1 MTFTWLNFM
10 KPSRVERHR
19 FVMWIH
25 VPLSSQTLPFLRVVS
40 KEVPSS
46 SSPDSTSIESPK
58 SDSMVSFP
66 TMFCMSRCRPIRG
79 FSKTAMEVQ
88 SSMWKAMS
96 HETVDCDACFFH
108 RGSLRHVRSIASQSI
123 KAQGAVPL
131 ICSCSDG
138 TLSTPPCPLW
148 RPLIKQGHQAL
159 FGRRLH
165 DSFACGRKL
174 GHFC

>member
-1 MTFTWLNFM
+1 M
-10 KPSRVERHR
+10 S
-19 FVMWIH
+19 IH
-25 VPLSSQTLPFLRVVS
+25 VPLSSRTLPFLLVVS
-40 KEVPSS
+40 IEVPSS
-46 SSPDSTSIESPK
+46 SSIQTLPPLKVPRVIAWFSL
-58 SDSMVSFP
+58 P
-66 TMFCMSRCRPIRG
+66 TMFCMSRCSPIRG

-88 SSMWKAMS
+88 VPCGKRCRMK
-96 HETVDCDACFFH
+96 
-108 RGSLRHVRSIASQSI
+108 RSLRHVRSIASKSI
-123 KAQGAVPL
+123 EAQGAVPL